1 MIGREIVQTLQ
12 AGEARAQYGNAVI
25 ADLATR
31 LTERYGR
38 SAMTLIP
45 AKPGNALLGTQQF
58 APQAVKR
65 ER

>member
-1 MIGREIVQTLQ
+1 VTL
-12 AGEARAQYGNAVI
+12 
-25 ADLATR
+25 
-31 LTERYGR
+31 LTLPKTD